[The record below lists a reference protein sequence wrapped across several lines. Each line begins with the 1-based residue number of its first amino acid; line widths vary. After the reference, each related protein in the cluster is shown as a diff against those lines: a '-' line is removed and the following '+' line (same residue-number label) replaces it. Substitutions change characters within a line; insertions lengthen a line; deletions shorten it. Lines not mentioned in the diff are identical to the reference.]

1 MNACKNVI
9 RRLPKRRG
17 YALVAVLMFNVLFL
31 MLMGVAWRQM
41 VGVIRVATVRAEQ
54 VQRDEGV
61 VCAMAR
67 AMHMLETGR
76 PPIGSASTYRCYTT
90 IGPGF
95 YLLTFTPGTD
105 PTVEAWSVTVAAQS
119 TAPLGVPYKLETF

>member
-1 MNACKNVI
+1 MNACKNAI
-9 RRLPKRRG
+9 RRLPKRRA

-76 PPIGSASTYRCYTT
+76 PPSTPYPCYVKIGSRFFR
-90 IGPGF
+90 I
-95 YLLTFTPGTD
+95 TFTLAPGPD
-105 PTVEAWSVTVAAQS
+105 PSVETWSVTVT
-119 TAPLGVPYKLETF
+119 TATEAGTPELVDTFPS